1 MTSSLGTSQ
10 RWPSRAPKSS
20 FENGNKVMLADE
32 FCQEL
37 HDHYGRTPSGILGSV
52 LNELVFVRLLQLEL
66 MHVINISAT
75 LALIGRAAEAHW
87 AVPWLKGQ
95 APAMVGDPVPSAPAS
110 PAAGASAL
118 GSAPPAPGADAGE
131 ESWEAWW
138 DEVFEPS
145 GDPAPPSPALK
156 VSEHPAGEPS
166 ASAPAPPSGATL
178 RPLRAPAPA
187 PPSGAP
193 SALPSAA
200 PSAAPPVASPEGKAP
215 IGAGKAAARVPAVAA
230 PAELDPAKASD
241 ALLALARA
249 IRKPCAYIGHST
261 FILLALCK
269 GCRLYI

>member
-118 GSAPPAPGADAGE
+118 GSA
-131 ESWEAWW
+131 
-138 DEVFEPS
+138 
-145 GDPAPPSPALK
+145 
-156 VSEHPAGEPS
+156 
-166 ASAPAPPSGATL
+166 
-178 RPLRAPAPA
+178 
-187 PPSGAP
+187 
-193 SALPSAA
+193 LP
-200 PSAAPPVASPEGKAP
+200 
-215 IGAGKAAARVPAVAA
+215 R
-230 PAELDPAKASD
+230 
-241 ALLALARA
+241 LALMQAR
-249 IRKPCAYIGHST
+249 RVGKRGGTKCST
-261 FILLALCK
+261 AEFSTWSFLLPHEPVSPFV
-269 GCRLYI
+269 GSQRLTDASFYRPI

>member
-1 MTSSLGTSQ
+1 
-10 RWPSRAPKSS
+10 
-20 FENGNKVMLADE
+20 MLADE

-138 DEVFEPS
+138 DEVFDGGILHMVFPF
-145 GDPAPPSPALK
+145 
-156 VSEHPAGEPS
+156 
-166 ASAPAPPSGATL
+166 
-178 RPLRAPAPA
+178 
-187 PPSGAP
+187 
-193 SALPSAA
+193 
-200 PSAAPPVASPEGKAP
+200 
-215 IGAGKAAARVPAVAA
+215 AARTRFSVCRFPTLDRCQLLSAHLKKHAVQTLETICWHVCSLAC
-230 PAELDPAKASD
+230 LFFR
-241 ALLALARA
+241 LLADRSAN
-249 IRKPCAYIGHST
+249 G
-261 FILLALCK
+261 
-269 GCRLYI
+269 